1 MLGLS
6 PRDFRIFLIFSAVV
20 MTMPIWMSPI
30 HGSVSFYQL
39 FAVFGL
45 FTIGFNLLFGLT
57 GYLSFGHAAMYGTG
71 SIAAF
76 WCMKL
81 LSLHALPAILFGGV
95 AAGILALVM
104 GFLCLRRSGI
114 YFSILTLAF
123 AVMMYQLAIPQKTL
137 TGGDDTIGL
146 DPGKETIFENVQV
159 PVMAGD
165 AQAVDADGNLRFRT
179 TSQPK
184 INPETG
190 EAEKRWKDARI
201 LDRAIGLTP
210 DTASPNFGIP
220 SLKVQIK
227 QASIDPQTG
236 LEVTTWIDAR
246 NFEGE
251 EPLTPDVND
260 PDLGLPSIAD
270 SNKRKIYHWFSL
282 NRDGKLTS
290 KEVEAWLA
298 SKRVTRFLQLDHVVH
313 YIHFQYQTGA
323 TVGFVLLIIGFYFSI
338 RVRRSAF
345 GLMLRAVKTN
355 QTRMGYTGLQP
366 KRYTLAVFVISGIYA
381 GMAGALWTVLTSQ
394 TTAERLI
401 WNISGEVV
409 IMTILGGVGTLVGP
423 VIGAGLVEYLK
434 ELLSAI
440 NIEVSGF
447 WTALIKPF
455 LGDTWLLTLGLV
467 FMAVVAFLPGGLME
481 LPKKIMALIN
491 RMRGKGDAS

>member
-6 PRDFRIFLIFSAVV
+6 PRDFRVFLIFVAVV
-20 MTMPIWMSPI
+20 MTMPIWMAPI

-57 GYLSFGHAAMYGTG
+57 GYLSFGHAALYGTG

-81 LSLHALPAILFGGV
+81 LSLHALPAILFGGIM
-95 AAGILALVM
+95 AGLLALVM
-104 GFLCLRRSGI
+104 GYLCLRRSGI

-146 DPGKETIFENVQV
+146 DPGRETIFETVLVQKKV
-159 PVMAGD
+159 GGALVFD
-165 AQAVDADGNLRFRT
+165 
-179 TSQPK
+179 
-184 INPETG
+184 ETG
-190 EAEKRWKDARI
+190 QPVYREVTQIKIDAATGEPVTRWKDARV
-201 LDRAIGLTP
+201 LDRAIGLVP

-220 SLKVQIK
+220 SLRQ
-227 QASIDPQTG
+227 
-236 LEVTTWIDAR
+236 
-246 NFEGE
+246 N
-251 EPLTPDVND
+251 
-260 PDLGLPSIAD
+260 AD
-270 SNKRKIYHWFSL
+270 GSQSYRWFSL
-282 NRDGKLTS
+282 NRDS
-290 KEVEAWLA
+290 KA
-298 SKRVTRFLQLDHVVH
+298 SLELHQVPLFGHLK
-313 YIHFQYQTGA
+313 IQYQTGA
-323 TVGFVLLIIGFYFSI
+323 SVGFLLLILGFYFSI
-338 RVRRSAF
+338 RVRRSSF

-355 QTRMGYTGLQP
+355 QTRMAYTGLQP
-366 KRYTLAVFVISGIYA
+366 KRYTLAVFVISGVYA

-394 TTAERLI
+394 ATAERLI

-440 NIEVSGF
+440 NIEVTGF

-481 LPKKIMALIN
+481 LPKKILALG
-491 RMRGKGDAS
+491 RRLRPQEEAS

>member
-1 MLGLS
+1 MLGLNA
-6 PRDFRIFLIFSAVV
+6 RDLRVFLIFSLVV
-20 MTMPIWMSPI
+20 LTMPIWMSPI

-45 FTIGFNLLFGLT
+45 FAIGFNLLFGLT

-71 SIAAF
+71 SVAAF

-81 LSLHALPAILFGGV
+81 LSLHAIPAIAFGGLM
-95 AAGILALVM
+95 AGLLALVM

-165 AQAVDADGNLRFRT
+165 VQAVDEDGNPRFRT

-184 INPETG
+184 VDEDGNPV
-190 EAEKRWKDARI
+190 KRWKDARI
-201 LDRAIGLTP
+201 IDRALGIVP
-210 DTASPNFGIP
+210 DQASPNFGVP
-220 SLKVQIK
+220 SLKTDE
-227 QASIDPQTG
+227 AG
-236 LEVTTWIDAR
+236 
-246 NFEGE
+246 
-251 EPLTPDVND
+251 
-260 PDLGLPSIAD
+260 
-270 SNKRKIYHWFSL
+270 NKSYRWFSL
-282 NRDGKLTS
+282 NRDGKTS
-290 KEVEAWLA
+290 LEVDVPVLGHL
-298 SKRVTRFLQLDHVVH
+298 K
-313 YIHFQYQTGA
+313 IQYQTGA
-323 TVGFVLLIIGFYFSI
+323 TVGILLLILGFYISI
-338 RVRRSAF
+338 RVKRSAF

-355 QTRMGYTGLQP
+355 QTRMGYTGIQP

-440 NIEVSGF
+440 NIEVTGF

-467 FMAVVAFLPGGLME
+467 FMFVVAFLPGGLME
-481 LPKKIMALIN
+481 LPKKIAN
-491 RMRGKGDAS
+491 VFKRGDKS

>member
-6 PRDFRIFLIFSAVV
+6 ARDFRVFLIFTLVV

-71 SIAAF
+71 SVAAF
-76 WCMKL
+76 WCMKP
-81 LSLHALPAILFGGV
+81 LSLHAIPAILFGGLM
-95 AAGILALVM
+95 AGILALIM

-146 DPGKETIFENVQV
+146 DPGRETIFENVQV

-165 AQAVDADGNLRFRT
+165 VQAVDADGNLRFRT

-184 INPETG
+184 IDPETG

-201 LDRAIGLTP
+201 IDRAIGLVP
-210 DTASPNFGIP
+210 DTASPNFGVP
-220 SLKVQIK
+220 SLIQNG
-227 QASIDPQTG
+227 DGTQTY
-236 LEVTTWIDAR
+236 R
-246 NFEGE
+246 
-251 EPLTPDVND
+251 
-260 PDLGLPSIAD
+260 
-270 SNKRKIYHWFSL
+270 WFSF
-282 NRDGKLTS
+282 NRDGKAEF
-290 KEVEAWLA
+290 EVDILGQHL
-298 SKRVTRFLQLDHVVH
+298 K
-313 YIHFQYQTGA
+313 IQYQTGA

-338 RVRRSAF
+338 RVRRSPF

-434 ELLSAI
+434 EFLSAI
-440 NIEVSGF
+440 NINVTGF

-481 LPKKIMALIN
+481 LPKKIMALI
-491 RMRGKGDAS
+491 RRGDQGDKS

>member
-1 MLGLS
+1 MLGLNA
-6 PRDFRIFLIFSAVV
+6 RDFRVFWIFALVV
-20 MTMPIWMSPI
+20 FTMPVWMSPI

-81 LSLHALPAILFGGV
+81 LSLHAIPALVFGGAV
-95 AAGILALVM
+95 AGLLALVM

-137 TGGDDTIGL
+137 TGGDDSISL
-146 DPGKETIFENVQV
+146 DPGKETIFHEVQV
-159 PVMAGD
+159 PVMSGD
-165 AQAVDADGNLRFRT
+165 EQAVDADGKARFRT
-179 TSQPK
+179 TREPLIDAATGQPQ
-184 INPETG
+184 
-190 EAEKRWKDARI
+190 KRWKDARVI
-201 LDRAIGLTP
+201 DRAFGLVP
-210 DTASPNFGIP
+210 DQAAPNFGFP
-220 SLKVQIK
+220 T
-227 QASIDPQTG
+227 QTK
-236 LEVTTWIDAR
+236 
-246 NFEGE
+246 N
-251 EPLTPDVND
+251 
-260 PDLGLPSIAD
+260 AD
-270 SNKRKIYHWFSL
+270 GTKTYGIGSL
-282 NRDGKLTS
+282 NRDGKWS
-290 KEVEAWLA
+290 WEVDLLGQHL
-298 SKRVTRFLQLDHVVH
+298 K
-313 YIHFQYQTGA
+313 IQYQTGA
-323 TVGFVLLIIGFYFSI
+323 TIGLLLLILGFYVSI
-338 RVRRSAF
+338 RVRRSPF

-447 WTALIKPF
+447 WTALVKAF

-481 LPKKIMALIN
+481 LPKRLAALVQ
-491 RMRGKGDAS
+491 RLRKRGDGA

>member
-1 MLGLS
+1 MLGLNA
-6 PRDFRIFLIFSAVV
+6 RDFRVFLIFSAVV
-20 MTMPIWMSPI
+20 LTMPIWMSPI

-71 SIAAF
+71 SVAAF
-76 WCMKL
+76 WFMKL
-81 LSLHALPAILFGGV
+81 LSLHAIPAILVGGIF
-95 AAGILALVM
+95 AGLLALIM

-146 DPGKETIFENVQV
+146 DPGRETVFETVLV

-165 AQAVDADGNLRFRT
+165 EQAVDADGNPRFRE
-179 TSQPK
+179 TSQRK
-184 INPETG
+184 VDENGNAVT
-190 EAEKRWKDARI
+190 RWKDPRI
-201 LDRAIGLTP
+201 IDRAIGLVP
-210 DTASPNFGIP
+210 DKASPNFGVP
-220 SLKVQIK
+220 SLRQEEDG
-227 QASIDPQTG
+227 SQTYR
-236 LEVTTWIDAR
+236 W
-246 NFEGE
+246 
-251 EPLTPDVND
+251 
-260 PDLGLPSIAD
+260 
-270 SNKRKIYHWFSL
+270 YSL
-282 NRDGKLTS
+282 NRDGKTS
-290 KEVEAWLA
+290 LEFDVPVLGHLK
-298 SKRVTRFLQLDHVVH
+298 
-313 YIHFQYQTGA
+313 IQYQTGA
-323 TVGFVLLIIGFYFSI
+323 TVGILLLILGFYVSI
-338 RVRRSAF
+338 RVKRSPF

-440 NIEVSGF
+440 NIEVTGF

-481 LPKKIMALIN
+481 LPKKIMALFK
-491 RMRGKGDAS
+491 RSDDDKGDAS